1 MTNTMSLLNTLANI
15 RKIDT
20 IMTTQ
25 RLEVLLM
32 VASHPGITVTEIG
45 KALDL
50 SASTVSREVLDLS
63 DMSRHEGR
71 PGLGLV
77 TKVEGKV
84 SLTEKG
90 IALLGG
96 LA

>member
-1 MTNTMSLLNTLANI
+1 MTNAMSLLNTLANI
-15 RKIDT
+15 RKLGT
-20 IMTTQ
+20 HMTTQ

-32 VASHPGITVTEIG
+32 VAGHPGITVTEIG

-63 DMSRHEGR
+63 NAKRHEGN

-90 IALLGG
+90 IALMGG